1 MKKINK
7 KKTIDKNSSIWYNRF
22 VDEKNKQ
29 EKKTIDKNSSM

>member
-29 EKKTIDKNSSM
+29 EKNNWQK